1 VEGSVLLNY
10 YRQVIRQFRHNK
22 NYKKKKDR
30 CNCKFQNFCNLDLM
44 NKYQAI
50 ISFDMDDEFMSLVPP
65 HRTYI
70 NYLLNKGVIET
81 YTVSME
87 TQQSWIVVNANTKL
101 DVEEVLK
108 ASPLHKYWSM
118 EIVELFVYDSQS
130 NRLPAVQLN

>member
-1 VEGSVLLNY
+1 M
-10 YRQVIRQFRHNK
+10 K
-22 NYKKKKDR
+22 
-30 CNCKFQNFCNLDLM
+30 
-44 NKYQAI
+44 KYQAI
-50 ISFDMDDEFMSLVPP
+50 ISFDMDEEFMTLVPS

-70 NYLLNKGVIET
+70 NHLLTKGVIET

-101 DVEEVLK
+101 DVVEVLK
-108 ASPLHKYWSM
+108 ASPLYKYWSM

>member
-1 VEGSVLLNY
+1 
-10 YRQVIRQFRHNK
+10 
-22 NYKKKKDR
+22 
-30 CNCKFQNFCNLDLM
+30 M

-50 ISFDMDDEFMSLVPP
+50 ISFDMDEEFMSLVPP

-87 TQQSWIVVNANTKL
+87 TQQSWIVVNANTKK

-108 ASPLHKYWSM
+108 ASPLNKYWSM
-118 EIVELFVYDSQS
+118 EIVELFVFDSQS